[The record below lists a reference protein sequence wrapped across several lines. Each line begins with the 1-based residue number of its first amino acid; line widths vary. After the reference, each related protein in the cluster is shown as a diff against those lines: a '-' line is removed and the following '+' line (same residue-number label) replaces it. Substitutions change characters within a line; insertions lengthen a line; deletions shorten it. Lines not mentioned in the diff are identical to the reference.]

1 MRTVKDSALRM
12 LRLAALA
19 GLTTQTLWRTCPF
32 RKHCLFMAM
41 AEWLGSVRFWMQHD
55 PDQNKIIGKIC
66 TATKVRC
73 AVARF
78 LARSM
83 VSRDSLFANN
93 KSFLMF
99 RVAVRL
105 CCQSPVVLY
114 ALADAVTNK
123 RHMDYWALQYAA
135 ANVHVLC
142 LRSVAI
148 VAHYPIAS
156 ATRSTPPMLGYA
168 LFQLRRRCRHMRPN
182 TARQTAM
189 IHLLTHLKPPASRR
203 RRRVV

>member
-1 MRTVKDSALRM
+1 
-12 LRLAALA
+12 
-19 GLTTQTLWRTCPF
+19 
-32 RKHCLFMAM
+32 
-41 AEWLGSVRFWMQHD
+41 
-55 PDQNKIIGKIC
+55 
-66 TATKVRC
+66 
-73 AVARF
+73 VARF

-168 LFQLRRRCRHMRPN
+168 LFQLCRQCRHMRPN

-189 IHLLTHLKPPASRR
+189 MHSFAYAFETPCFATSPSCCLTQLFDTTLTQYIYSMASLRMPLLRQARLAALSGGPSCVLRAIGTTFPNLGPTAVWKRA
-203 RRRVV
+203 RVTTIV